1 MATNRRVLSISAKR
15 NLTLMPQFLLIQRLF
30 CDKPLNPNPLVAKL
44 LHVPSSRI
52 KTSLDSEQ
60 TSALKSFGFSW
71 EALVT
76 SLRSS
81 SPQKAHL
88 VYFFLSFYFTIFFF
102 IFSTLHC
109 LVTEKVWE
117 MKEKWKLEVFI
128 VKWKVNSLLGKFL
141 FLITFTQQ
149 PNGALNRNNHVF
161 PPKFLKAKL
170 KEI

>member
-1 MATNRRVLSISAKR
+1 MSETTSFSLANPYVQTPPNPFHSSKRLNPQTRKRREKTMATNRRVLSISAKR

-109 LVTEKVWE
+109 LVTEKV
-117 MKEKWKLEVFI
+117 
-128 VKWKVNSLLGKFL
+128 
-141 FLITFTQQ
+141 
-149 PNGALNRNNHVF
+149 
-161 PPKFLKAKL
+161 
-170 KEI
+170 